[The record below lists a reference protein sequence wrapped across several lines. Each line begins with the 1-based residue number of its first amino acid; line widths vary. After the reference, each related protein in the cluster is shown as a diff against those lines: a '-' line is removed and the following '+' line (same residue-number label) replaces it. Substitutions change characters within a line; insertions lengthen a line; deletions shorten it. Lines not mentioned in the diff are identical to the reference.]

1 MANYSLRCGD
11 CKKEYNIE
19 TVDEDLL
26 PSSAMKCRFCKS
38 KKMGLIEFYLND
50 KARIEHLSREVE
62 ALLERAENIEELDFD
77 SQDFRDLLLLN

>member
-19 TVDEDLL
+19 TADEDLL
-26 PSSAMKCRFCKS
+26 PSSAMRCRFCKS

-50 KARIEHLSREVE
+50 KARIEHLYKVSNLSLQKAIKKYNTLSIITCVNVLT
-62 ALLERAENIEELDFD
+62 LLY
-77 SQDFRDLLLLN
+77 